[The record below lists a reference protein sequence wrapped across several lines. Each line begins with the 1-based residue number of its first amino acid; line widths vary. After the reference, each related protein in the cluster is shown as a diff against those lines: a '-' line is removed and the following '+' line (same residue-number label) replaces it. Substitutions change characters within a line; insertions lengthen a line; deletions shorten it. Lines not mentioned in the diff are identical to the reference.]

1 MAIKLIA
8 LDLDGTLL
16 TTDKRLTDRTRKAL
30 SVCAAKGIHIVPAT
44 GRARE
49 GIPQEIVE
57 LPGVR
62 YAITA
67 NGAAMIDLENGRQ
80 IGSFCIPWNK
90 AAELVGALRT
100 YPVMCDAY
108 ISGRGKCEERFLYEL
123 EEYGLQPEICRLI
136 RETRD
141 IVTDLKAYIAEN
153 QCAVD
158 KINLTF
164 KKSELENGLK
174 EKLRLMLEED
184 SQLMVTSSMKFNLEL
199 NDRCATKGGG
209 LTFLSSHLGLKKEEM
224 MAFGDGENDVTM
236 LQTAGISVA
245 MGNSISFLKEQADF
259 VTSSNDQDGVAA
271 AIEAL
276 SFA

>member
-16 TTDKRLTDRTRKAL
+16 TTDKRLTGRTRKAL

-44 GRARE
+44 GRAGN
-49 GIPQEIVE
+49 GIPKEIVE

-80 IGSFCIPWNK
+80 IGSFCIPWRK
-90 AAELVGALRT
+90 AAELAGTVSE

-108 ISGRGKCEERFLYEL
+108 INGRGKCEERFLYEL
-123 EEYGLQPEICRLI
+123 EDYGLQPEICRLI
-136 RETRD
+136 RATRD
-141 IVTDLKAYIAEN
+141 LVPDLKAYIIDN
-153 QCAVD
+153 QCEVD
-158 KINLTF
+158 KINLIF
-164 KKSELENGLK
+164 KKSELKNGLK
-174 EKLRLMLEED
+174 EKIRPVFEHD
-184 SQLMVTSSMKFNLEL
+184 SKILVTSSTPFNLEL
-199 NDRCATKGGG
+199 NDRNATKGGG
-209 LTFLSSHLGLKKEEM
+209 LSFLSSYLGLKKEEM
-224 MAFGDGENDVTM
+224 MAFGDGENDITM
-236 LQTAGISVA
+236 LQTAGVSVA
-245 MGNSISFLKEQADF
+245 MGNGIPLLREQADF
-259 VTSSNDQDGVAA
+259 VTGSNDQDGVAA